1 LKLRLLFLTPV
12 TRKPNLIVFLTDQ
25 QRADT
30 IVGEGSRRVHAPNLR
45 KLASESVI
53 FERAYVT
60 HPLCVPSRASLLTG
74 MWPHQTGCTKNGIS
88 LDPRFRTFAELIGD
102 DSYHPAYMGKWQLG
116 DEAKRQHGFRNWIS
130 TEGVSDYSRFL
141 GLRGYTPDKPD
152 GSFSERLVSQL
163 PLDISKPRFLEEHA
177 CEFIEK
183 HRRDP
188 FVLVVSFVEPHSPY
202 NGPLNLEHA
211 LEDVELDATAV
222 APAND
227 NLPLRYKLMREW
239 QQAEALLDRKRL
251 PNLFFFGVTPDEYR
265 AMKQR
270 YLGLITMFDRSIGG
284 ILSCLE
290 RAELLDKTITIHTS
304 DHGDLL
310 GAHHL
315 FGKEVMFEEAVR
327 VPYLVRLPG
336 QGQILRIAQPV
347 SHIDFLPTLLDLL
360 GEPKPNQCA
369 GHSLAPLLHGE
380 SMAPGNVFIEWS
392 PNRFKVMKGTK
403 LASRRKIKRAM
414 NESTRAVISPEGWK
428 LCLRDQDL
436 NELYNLEAD
445 PNETHN
451 LYYEP
456 NYREIVE
463 RGRRDILSWQRTTGD
478 TLKL

>member
-1 LKLRLLFLTPV
+1 M
-12 TRKPNLIVFLTDQ
+12 RKRNLIVFLTDQ

-30 IVGEGSRRVHAPNLR
+30 IACDGSKKVYAPNLC

-60 HPLCVPSRASLLTG
+60 QPLCVPSRASLLTG

-88 LDPRFRTFAELIGD
+88 LDPHVRTFAELIGD
-102 DSYHPAYMGKWQLG
+102 DNYHPAYIGKWQLG
-116 DEAKRQHGFRNWIS
+116 DEAKRQRGFRDWIS

-141 GLRGYTPDKPD
+141 ALQGYTPDKPD

-163 PLDISKPRFLEEHA
+163 PLDISKPRFLQEHA

-188 FVLVVSFVEPHSPY
+188 FVLFVSFVEPHSPY
-202 NGPLNLEHA
+202 NGPFNLEHS

-222 APAND
+222 APVND
-227 NLPLRYKLMREW
+227 NIPLRYKLMREW
-239 QQAEALLDRKRL
+239 QEAEAILDRKRL
-251 PNLFFFGVTPDEYR
+251 PDLYFFGVTLDEYR
-265 AMKQR
+265 TMKQR
-270 YLGLITMFDRSIGG
+270 YLGLVTMVDQSIGG

-290 RAELLDKTITIHTS
+290 QAELLDETIVVHTS
-304 DHGDLL
+304 DHGDML

-327 VPYLVRLPG
+327 VPYLVRLPSQR
-336 QGQILRIAQPV
+336 QGLRVVQPV

-360 GEPKPNQCA
+360 GQPKPDQCA
-369 GHSLAPLLHGE
+369 GKSLAPLLHGGTMPPE
-380 SMAPGNVFIEWS
+380 TIFMEWS

-403 LASRRKIKRAM
+403 LAPRRTIKRAM
-414 NESTRAVISPEGWK
+414 NESTRALISPEGWK

-436 NELYNLEAD
+436 NELYNLQTDPIEA
-445 PNETHN
+445 HN
-451 LYYEP
+451 LYHQP
-456 NYREIVE
+456 DYRAVIEQAT
-463 RGRRDILSWQRTTGD
+463 RAILSWQQTTGD

>member
-1 LKLRLLFLTPV
+1 M
-12 TRKPNLIVFLTDQ
+12 RKPNLIMFLTDQ

-30 IVGEGSRRVHAPNLR
+30 IACGGSGRVPAPNLC
-45 KLASESVI
+45 KLASESVV

-60 HPLCVPSRASLLTG
+60 QPLCVPSRASLLTG

-88 LDPRFRTFAELIGD
+88 LDPRFRTFAELIGA
-102 DSYHPAYMGKWQLG
+102 DSYHSAYMGKWQLG
-116 DEAKRQHGFRNWIS
+116 DEAKQQRGFRDWIS

-141 GLRGYTPDKPD
+141 GLRGYTPDKPN

-188 FVLVVSFVEPHSPY
+188 FVLFVSFVEPHSPY

-211 LEDVELDATAV
+211 LEDVELDVTAI
-222 APAND
+222 APVND
-227 NLPLRYKLMREW
+227 NIPLRYKLMREW
-239 QQAEALLDRKRL
+239 QQAEAILDRKRL
-251 PNLFFFGVTPDEYR
+251 PNLYFFGVTPDEYR

-270 YLGLITMFDRSIGG
+270 YLGLVTMVDQSIGG

-290 RAELLDKTITIHTS
+290 QAGLSDDTIVVHTS
-304 DHGDLL
+304 DHGDKL

-327 VPYLVRLPG
+327 VPYLIRLPG
-336 QGQILRIAQPV
+336 QRQGLRVVQSV

-360 GEPKPNQCA
+360 GELKPDQCA
-369 GHSLAPLLHGE
+369 GKSLAPLLQGE
-380 SMAPGNVFIEWS
+380 TMPPEAIFMEWS

-403 LASRRKIKRAM
+403 LASRRTIKRAM
-414 NESTRAVISPEGWK
+414 NESTRALISPEGWK

-436 NELYNLEAD
+436 NELYNLQTDPIEA
-445 PNETHN
+445 HN
-451 LYYEP
+451 LYHQAD
-456 NYREIVE
+456 YRAIVDQAT
-463 RGRRDILSWQRTTGD
+463 RAILSWQQTTGD

>member
-1 LKLRLLFLTPV
+1 MH
-12 TRKPNLIVFLTDQ
+12 KPNLIVFLTDQ

-30 IVGEGSRRVHAPNLR
+30 IICKGSRKVYAPNLC
-45 KLASESVI
+45 KLASESVF
-53 FERAYVT
+53 FERTYVT

-88 LDPRFRTFAELIGD
+88 LGPRFRTFAELIGD
-102 DSYHPAYMGKWQLG
+102 ESYHPAYMGKWQLG
-116 DEAKRQHGFRNWIS
+116 DEAKRQRGFRDWIS
-130 TEGVSDYSRFL
+130 IEGVSDYSRFL

-163 PLDISKPRFLEEHA
+163 PLDISKPRFLEKHA
-177 CEFIEK
+177 CEFIER

-188 FVLVVSFVEPHSPY
+188 FALFVSFVEPHSPY
-202 NGPLNLEHA
+202 NGPLNLEHP

-222 APAND
+222 AAVND
-227 NLPLRYKLMREW
+227 NIPLRYKLMREW
-239 QQAEALLDRKRL
+239 QQAEAIVDRKRL
-251 PNLFFFGVTPDEYR
+251 PHLYFFGVTPDEYR

-270 YLGLITMFDRSIGG
+270 YLGLVTMVDQSIGG

-290 RAELLDKTITIHTS
+290 QSGLLDETIVVHTS
-304 DHGDLL
+304 DHGDML

-336 QGQILRIAQPV
+336 QRQGLRVVQPV

-360 GEPKPNQCA
+360 GNPKADQCA
-369 GHSLAPLLHGE
+369 GKSLKPLLHGE
-380 SMAPGNVFIEWS
+380 AMSPENIFMEWS
-392 PNRFKVMKGTK
+392 PNRFKVVKGTK
-403 LASRRKIKRAM
+403 LAPRRTIKRAM

-436 NELYNLEAD
+436 NELYNLQTDPIEAD
-445 PNETHN
+445 N
-451 LYYEP
+451 LYYQP
-456 NYREIVE
+456 DYRAIIEKAT
-463 RGRRDILSWQRTTGD
+463 RDILSWQHTTGD
-478 TLKL
+478 SLKLQR

>member
-1 LKLRLLFLTPV
+1 M
-12 TRKPNLIVFLTDQ
+12 RKPNLIVFLTDQ

-30 IVGEGSRRVHAPNLR
+30 IVGEWSKRVHAPNLC

-53 FERAYVT
+53 FEHAYVT

-74 MWPHQTGCTKNGIS
+74 MWPHQNGCTKNGIP

-102 DSYHPAYMGKWQLG
+102 DDYHPAYMGKWQLG
-116 DEAKRQHGFRNWIS
+116 DEAKRQRGFRDWIS

-141 GLRGYTPDKPD
+141 ALRGYTPDKPD

-177 CEFIEK
+177 REFIEK

-188 FVLVVSFVEPHSPY
+188 FVLFISFVEPHSPY
-202 NGPLNLEHA
+202 NGPLNLEHP

-222 APAND
+222 APVND
-227 NLPLRYKLMREW
+227 NIPLRYKLMREW
-239 QQAEALLDRKRL
+239 QQAEAILDRKRL
-251 PNLFFFGVTPDEYR
+251 PDLYFFGVTPDEYR

-270 YLGLITMFDRSIGG
+270 YLGLITMVDRSIGG
-284 ILSCLE
+284 ILSYLE
-290 RAELLDKTITIHTS
+290 RVELLDETIVVHTS
-304 DHGDLL
+304 DHGDML

-327 VPYLVRLPG
+327 VPYLVRLPSRR
-336 QGQILRIAQPV
+336 QSLRVVRPV

-360 GEPKPNQCA
+360 GEPKPDQCA
-369 GHSLAPLLHGE
+369 GKSLAPLLNGE
-380 SMAPGNVFIEWS
+380 SSPAENIFMEWS
-392 PNRFKVMKGTK
+392 PNRFKVIKGTK
-403 LASRRKIKRAM
+403 LAPRRTIKHSM

-428 LCLRDQDL
+428 LCLRDHDL
-436 NELYNLEAD
+436 NELYNLPTDPIEA
-445 PNETHN
+445 HN

-456 NYREIVE
+456 DHRAIVE
-463 RGRRDILSWQRTTGD
+463 QATRDIFSWQQTTGD

>member
-1 LKLRLLFLTPV
+1 M
-12 TRKPNLIVFLTDQ
+12 RKPNLIVFLTDQ

-30 IVGEGSRRVHAPNLR
+30 IVCDRSRRAHAPNLC

-60 HPLCVPSRASLLTG
+60 QPLCVPSRVSLLTG
-74 MWPHQTGCTKNGIS
+74 MWPHQTGCTKNGVS

-116 DEAKRQHGFRNWIS
+116 GEAKQQRGFRDWIS

-141 GLRGYTPDKPD
+141 ESRGYTPDKPD
-152 GSFSERLVSQL
+152 GSFSERQVSQL

-188 FVLVVSFVEPHSPY
+188 FVLFVSFVEPHSPY

-211 LEDVELDATAV
+211 LEEVELDATAV
-222 APAND
+222 APANV
-227 NLPLRYKLMREW
+227 NIPLRYKLMREW
-239 QQAEALLDRKRL
+239 QQAEAILDRKRL
-251 PNLFFFGVTPDEYR
+251 PNLYFFGVTPNEYR

-270 YLGLITMFDRSIGG
+270 YLGLVTMVDQSIGG

-290 RAELLDKTITIHTS
+290 QAQLLNETIVVHTS
-304 DHGDLL
+304 DHGDML
-310 GAHHL
+310 GAHRL

-327 VPYLVRLPG
+327 VPYLVRLPSQR
-336 QGQILRIAQPV
+336 QGLRVVQSV

-360 GEPKPNQCA
+360 GQPKADQCA
-369 GHSLAPLLHGE
+369 GKSLAPLLHGE
-380 SMAPGNVFIEWS
+380 TMPPETIFMEWS
-392 PNRFKVMKGTK
+392 PNRFKVIKGTK
-403 LASRRKIKRAM
+403 LAPRRAIKRAM

-436 NELYNLEAD
+436 NELYNLQAD
-445 PNETHN
+445 PIEAHN
-451 LYYEP
+451 LYYRSD
-456 NYREIVE
+456 YRAIIEQAT
-463 RGRRDILSWQRTTGD
+463 RDILSWQQTTGD
-478 TLKL
+478 TLEL

>member
-1 LKLRLLFLTPV
+1 MC
-12 TRKPNLIVFLTDQ
+12 KPNLIVFLTDQ

-30 IVGEGSRRVHAPNLR
+30 VVGEASRRVHAPNLH

-74 MWPHQTGCTKNGIS
+74 LWPHQTGCTKNGVS
-88 LDPRFRTFAELIGD
+88 LDPRFPTFAELIGD
-102 DSYHPAYMGKWQLG
+102 DGYHPAYMGKWQLG
-116 DEAKRQHGFRNWIS
+116 DEAKQQRGFRDWIS

-141 GLRGYTPDKPD
+141 NSKGYTPDKPN
-152 GSFSERLVSQL
+152 GSFSERLISQL

-183 HRRDP
+183 HRLDR
-188 FVLVVSFVEPHSPY
+188 FVLFVSFVEPHSPY
-202 NGPLNLEHA
+202 NGPLNLEHT

-251 PNLFFFGVTPDEYR
+251 PNLFFFGVTQDEYR

-270 YLGLITMFDRSIGG
+270 YLGLITMVDRSIGG

-290 RAELLDKTITIHTS
+290 RAELLDKTIIIHTS
-304 DHGDLL
+304 DHGDML

-336 QGQILRIAQPV
+336 QRQSLRVLQPV

-360 GEPKPNQCA
+360 REPKPDQCA
-369 GHSLAPLLHGE
+369 AHSLAPLLHGE
-380 SMAPGNVFIEWS
+380 SIAPGNVFIEWS

-403 LASRRKIKRAM
+403 LASRRQIKRAM
-414 NESTRAVISPEGWK
+414 NESSRALISPEGWK

-436 NELYNLEAD
+436 NELYNLRAD
-445 PNETHN
+445 PIEANN
-451 LYYEP
+451 LYYQRD
-456 NYREIVE
+456 YRAIVE
-463 RGRRDILSWQRTTGD
+463 HVTRDILSWQQATGD
-478 TLKL
+478 SLKL

>member
-1 LKLRLLFLTPV
+1 MP
-12 TRKPNLIVFLTDQ
+12 KPNLIVFLTDQ

-30 IVGEGSRRVHAPNLR
+30 IVCNGSERVHTPNLC
-45 KLASESVI
+45 KLASGSVI

-60 HPLCVPSRASLLTG
+60 QPLCVPSRASLLTG

-88 LDPRFRTFAELIGD
+88 LDPQFRTFAELIGD
-102 DSYHPAYMGKWQLG
+102 DSYHPVYMGKWQLG
-116 DEAKRQHGFRNWIS
+116 DEAKRQRGFRDWIS

-188 FVLVVSFVEPHSPY
+188 FVLFVSFVEPHSPY

-222 APAND
+222 APVND
-227 NLPLRYKLMREW
+227 NIPLRYKLMREW
-239 QQAEALLDRKRL
+239 QQAEAILDRKRL
-251 PNLFFFGVTPDEYR
+251 PDLYFFGVTPDEYR

-270 YLGLITMFDRSIGG
+270 YLGLVTMVDQSIGG

-290 RAELLDKTITIHTS
+290 QAELLDETIVVHTS
-304 DHGDLL
+304 DHGDML

-327 VPYLVRLPG
+327 VPYLVRLPSQRRG
-336 QGQILRIAQPV
+336 LRIVQSV

-360 GEPKPNQCA
+360 DQPKPDQCA
-369 GHSLAPLLHGE
+369 GKSLFPLLHGE
-380 SMAPGNVFIEWS
+380 TMPPENIFVEWS
-392 PNRFKVMKGTK
+392 PNRVKVMKRTK
-403 LASRRKIKRAM
+403 LAPRRRIKRAM
-414 NESTRAVISPEGWK
+414 NESTRALISPEGWK
-428 LCLRDQDL
+428 LCLRDHDL
-436 NELYNLEAD
+436 NELYNLNTDPIEA
-445 PNETHN
+445 HN
-451 LYYEP
+451 LYYQP
-456 NYREIVE
+456 DYRGIIEHAT
-463 RGRRDILSWQRTTGD
+463 RDIFAWQHTTGD

>member
-1 LKLRLLFLTPV
+1 M
-12 TRKPNLIVFLTDQ
+12 RKPNLIVFLTDQ

-30 IVGEGSRRVHAPNLR
+30 IIGEASRTVHAPSLR

-60 HPLCVPSRASLLTG
+60 QPLCWPSRASLLTG

-88 LDPRFRTFAELIGD
+88 LDPRFRAFAELIGD

-116 DEAKRQHGFRNWIS
+116 DEAKRQRGFRDWIS

-141 GLRGYTPDKPD
+141 GSKGYTPDKPN
-152 GSFSERLVSQL
+152 GSFSERLISQL

-188 FVLVVSFVEPHSPY
+188 FVLFISFVEPHSPY

-222 APAND
+222 APVND
-227 NLPLRYKLMREW
+227 NIPLRYKLMREW
-239 QQAEALLDRKRL
+239 QQAEAVLDRKRL

-284 ILSCLE
+284 TLSCLE
-290 RAELLDKTITIHTS
+290 QTELLHKPITGHTS
-304 DHGDLL
+304 DHGDML

-336 QGQILRIAQPV
+336 RRQGLRVVQPV

-360 GEPKPNQCA
+360 GEPTPNQCA
-369 GHSLAPLLHGE
+369 GHSLSRLLHGE

-392 PNRFKVMKGTK
+392 PTRFKVMKGTK

-414 NESTRAVISPEGWK
+414 NECTRAVISPVGWTIG
-428 LCLRDQDL
+428 LRDQDL
-436 NELYNLEAD
+436 NEL
-445 PNETHN
+445 
-451 LYYEP
+451 
-456 NYREIVE
+456 
-463 RGRRDILSWQRTTGD
+463 S
-478 TLKL
+478 

>member
-1 LKLRLLFLTPV
+1 MH
-12 TRKPNLIVFLTDQ
+12 KPNLIVFLTDQ

-30 IVGEGSRRVHAPNLR
+30 IIGEESRRVHAPNLR
-45 KLASESVI
+45 KLASESAV

-88 LDPRFRTFAELIGD
+88 LDPRFRTFAELIVD
-102 DSYHPAYMGKWQLG
+102 DDYHPAYMGKWQLG
-116 DEAKRQHGFRNWIS
+116 DEAMRQRGFRDWIS

-141 GLRGYTPDKPD
+141 SSKGYTPDSPN

-177 CEFIEK
+177 CEFIER
-183 HRRDP
+183 HRLDP
-188 FVLVVSFVEPHSPY
+188 FVLFVSFVEPHSPY

-227 NLPLRYKLMREW
+227 NVPLRYKLMREW
-239 QQAEALLDRKRL
+239 QQAEAVLDRKRL
-251 PNLFFFGVTPDEYR
+251 PNLFFFGVTLDEYR

-270 YLGLITMFDRSIGG
+270 YLGLVTMVDRSIGG

-290 RAELLDKTITIHTS
+290 RAKLLDETIIIHTS
-304 DHGDLL
+304 DHGDML

-327 VPYLVRLPG
+327 VPYLIRLPSRC
-336 QGQILRIAQPV
+336 QNLRIVQPV

-360 GEPKPNQCA
+360 GRPKPDQCA
-369 GHSLAPLLHGE
+369 GKSLSPLLHRE
-380 SMAPGNVFIEWS
+380 TMQPENIFMEWS
-392 PNRFKVMKGTK
+392 PNRFKMIKGTK
-403 LASRRKIKRAM
+403 LAPRRAIKRAM

-428 LCLRDQDL
+428 LCLRDRDL
-436 NELYNLEAD
+436 NELYNLQAD
-445 PNETHN
+445 PIEAHN
-451 LYYEP
+451 LYYRP
-456 NYREIVE
+456 DYRAIIEQAT
-463 RGRRDILSWQRTTGD
+463 RDILSWQQIAGD
-478 TLKL
+478 PLKL

>member
-1 LKLRLLFLTPV
+1 M
-12 TRKPNLIVFLTDQ
+12 RKPNLVVFLTDQ

-30 IVGEGSRRVHAPNLR
+30 IACDGSKKVYAPNLC

-60 HPLCVPSRASLLTG
+60 QPLCVPSRASLLTG

-88 LDPRFRTFAELIGD
+88 LDPHVLTFAELSGD
-102 DSYHPAYMGKWQLG
+102 DNYHPAYIGKWQLG
-116 DEAKRQHGFRNWIS
+116 DEAKRQRGFRDWIS

-141 GLRGYTPDKPD
+141 ALRGYTPDKPD

-163 PLDISKPRFLEEHA
+163 PLDISKPRFLQEHA

-188 FVLVVSFVEPHSPY
+188 FVLFVSFVEPHSPY
-202 NGPLNLEHA
+202 NGPLNLEHS

-222 APAND
+222 APVND
-227 NLPLRYKLMREW
+227 NIPLRYKLMREW
-239 QQAEALLDRKRL
+239 QEAEAILDRKRL
-251 PNLFFFGVTPDEYR
+251 PDLYFFGVTLDEYR
-265 AMKQR
+265 TMKQR
-270 YLGLITMFDRSIGG
+270 YLGLVTMVDQSIGG

-290 RAELLDKTITIHTS
+290 KAELLDKTIVVHTS
-304 DHGDLL
+304 DHGDML

-327 VPYLVRLPG
+327 VPYLVRLPSQR
-336 QGQILRIAQPV
+336 QGLRVVQPV

-360 GEPKPNQCA
+360 GQPKPDQCA
-369 GHSLAPLLHGE
+369 GKSLAPLLHGGTMPPE
-380 SMAPGNVFIEWS
+380 TIFMEWS

-403 LASRRKIKRAM
+403 LAPRRTIKRAM
-414 NESTRAVISPEGWK
+414 NESTRALISPEGWK

-436 NELYNLEAD
+436 NELYNLQTDPIEA
-445 PNETHN
+445 HN
-451 LYYEP
+451 LYHQP
-456 NYREIVE
+456 DYRAVIEQAT
-463 RGRRDILSWQRTTGD
+463 RAILSWQQTTGD